1 MKHEKLIENRTLN
14 PHPERVIFKQTK
26 DFHFLDAS
34 DKAQVKY
41 EMLRAVE
48 VDKMSVSNAA
58 KLFGYSRTNF
68 YNVKKAFEKE
78 GIMSLGDTKPG
89 RKGPTKLTPE
99 AIDFIQQ
106 QKQENSGLS
115 GSKLAKLVESTFGI
129 NVTKR
134 TIERL
139 IKGMTSFKKNSI

>member
-1 MKHEKLIENRTLN
+1 MKREKLIENRTLN
-14 PHPERVIFKQTK
+14 PHPERVIFNQTK
-26 DFHFLDAS
+26 DFPFLDAS

-41 EMLRAVE
+41 EMIRAVE
-48 VDKMSVSNAA
+48 VDKMPVSNAA
-58 KLFGYSRTNF
+58 KSFGYSRTSF
-68 YNVKKAFEKE
+68 YQVKKAFEQE
-78 GIMSLGDTKPG
+78 GIVSLGDTKPG

-106 QKQENSGLS
+106 QKQENAELS
-115 GSKLAKLVESTFGI
+115 GAELAKLVESTFGI

-139 IKGMTSFKKNSI
+139 VKGMMLFKKNPI